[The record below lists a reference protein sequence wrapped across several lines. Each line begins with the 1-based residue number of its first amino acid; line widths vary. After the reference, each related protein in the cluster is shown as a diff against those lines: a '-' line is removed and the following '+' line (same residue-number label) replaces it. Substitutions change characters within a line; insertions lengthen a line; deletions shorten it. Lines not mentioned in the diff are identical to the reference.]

1 MATIDQW
8 NATWRELGAA
18 DSPALQDAF
27 EDLVARYAEPHRKY
41 HTLEHLDEC
50 LATFANVRAL
60 AGRPA
65 EVEVALWFHDAI
77 YDTRSNSNEK
87 QSAALAASTVRE
99 ALGSPECAGRVG
111 ALVMAT
117 RHVELPTDGDTRL
130 LVDVDLSILGANP
143 VRFDAYERQVREE
156 YAWVPDMVFRTK
168 RRKILEGFLAR
179 PAIFSTPY
187 FRQRLEARARAN
199 IARSLEVTSTRHD
212 GG

>member
-87 QSAALAASTVRE
+87 QSAALAAST
-99 ALGSPECAGRVG
+99 ALRIGRQQNGQPVPRCKSG
-111 ALVMAT
+111 NHSLSAMTVSAAL
-117 RHVELPTDGDTRL
+117 
-130 LVDVDLSILGANP
+130 
-143 VRFDAYERQVREE
+143 
-156 YAWVPDMVFRTK
+156 
-168 RRKILEGFLAR
+168 
-179 PAIFSTPY
+179 
-187 FRQRLEARARAN
+187 
-199 IARSLEVTSTRHD
+199 
-212 GG
+212 